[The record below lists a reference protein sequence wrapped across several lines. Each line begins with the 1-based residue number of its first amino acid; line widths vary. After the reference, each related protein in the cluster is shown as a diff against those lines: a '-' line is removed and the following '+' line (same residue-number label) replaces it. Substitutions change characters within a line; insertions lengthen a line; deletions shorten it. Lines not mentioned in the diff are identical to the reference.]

1 MCYNC
6 VTTGSGAVTRPRP
19 VKVAWTD
26 RRQQDSSNSNV
37 VVVATRCTGQPRPV
51 SCKPQRPA
59 TGNLPSIGGEKDTIL
74 YTRQQLA
81 ERLRRAWRE
90 REENRPNLD
99 IFLAHSNVVSAEE
112 DYPRT
117 LNPTTH
123 KEQSLLH
130 IGEDISPGGDASLS
144 ISRNIHRD
152 PNSEMNNHPA
162 PQNNISNFLHY
173 SSAVGISKNL
183 PLQKNNNALPLEP
196 NHCTKQTDISV
207 VSDVGDSLLSREVNE
222 HPKQISQQTERREK
236 PVPTCSSSGHEST
249 ENSPHTYLRSHL
261 NVGGSTARINFNV
274 FPKSDIRVSLMP
286 PFPDVN
292 LENSKMQ
299 SHSNSEGS
307 TSETTPRNK
316 STRTSHQIME
326 TCPHVPNVTEDKIL
340 ARTEPAVITDK
351 INFDESPRLNE
362 IRKESDRESDSE
374 GRYSNSKIVVDVAP
388 RKEETL
394 SVDSME
400 PSPSAVYVEQS
411 PNSCME
417 NGQEEAFNNRE
428 ETKENKINANST
440 KNFVNISSKESYKVV
455 QPSQT
460 QVLSTAQTMSAA
472 ARRVNFRNS
481 INKAITGSFSSDAPP
496 TPAVPSVSRS
506 TPTPPLSRAL
516 SAPPQKPGKGIL
528 VHRNKNSTSVDI
540 SSDVTD
546 GDEEALVQKRGDRN
560 IMSATARRRLRTPGP
575 RRKAR
580 SRGEESSGEEA
591 EAGPRQKQKISAGR
605 RGLSRGTEIVTM
617 VSLVSDGSDAEGDAT
632 GPFLQPAPWLEERN
646 SPAGQNQREQVI
658 CLKKSPKSGKCCI
671 YTHKPLRPCKGFW
684 VYVVS
689 YQDPSS
695 GAIDTSS
702 IKRKYALKRSG
713 VVVDVRMWSDAGL

>member
-1 MCYNC
+1 M
-6 VTTGSGAVTRPRP
+6 TRPRP

-37 VVVATRCTGQPRPV
+37 VVVAKRCTGQPRPV

-99 IFLAHSNVVSAEE
+99 IFLAHSNVVSTEE
-112 DYPRT
+112 DDPRT
-117 LNPTTH
+117 LDPTTDTA
-123 KEQSLLH
+123 QSLLH
-130 IGEDISPGGDASLS
+130 IGEDVSPGGDASVS

-152 PNSEMNNHPA
+152 PKSEINNHPA
-162 PQNNISNFLHY
+162 PQNNMNNFLHY

-183 PLQKNNNALPLEP
+183 PLQKNNKALPLKT
-196 NHCTKQTDISV
+196 NHPTKQTDISV
-207 VSDVGDSLLSREVNE
+207 VSGVGDSLLSRKVNE
-222 HPKQISQQTERREK
+222 YPKQISEQTERRDK

-249 ENSPHTYLRSHL
+249 ENSPHTYFRSHL
-261 NVGGSTARINFNV
+261 NVGALTAKINFNV
-274 FPKSDIRVSLMP
+274 FPKSDIRVSLKP
-286 PFPDVN
+286 HFPGFN

-299 SHSNSEGS
+299 SHGNSEGS
-307 TSETTPRNK
+307 PSETTPSNK
-316 STRTSHQIME
+316 SIRTPHQIMG
-326 TCPHVPNVTEDKIL
+326 TCPDVLNVTEDKIL
-340 ARTEPAVITDK
+340 VRTDSAVITDTT
-351 INFDESPRLNE
+351 NFDESPRLNE
-362 IRKESDRESDSE
+362 IRNESDRESDSE
-374 GRYSNSKIVVDVAP
+374 DRYWNRKIVVDVAP
-388 RKEETL
+388 WKEETL

-400 PSPSAVYVEQS
+400 PSPSDVYAEQS
-411 PNSCME
+411 PNSRME
-417 NGQEEAFNNRE
+417 NGQEEALHNRE

-440 KNFVNISSKESYKVV
+440 KNFVSVSNKESCKVV
-455 QPSQT
+455 QPSQAHAH
-460 QVLSTAQTMSAA
+460 STAQTMCAA

-496 TPAVPSVSRS
+496 TPAVSSVSRS

-546 GDEEALVQKRGDRN
+546 GDEEALVQARGDRN
-560 IMSATARRRLRTPGP
+560 IMSAPARRRLRTAGP

-580 SRGEESSGEEA
+580 SRGEESSGDEV

-605 RGLSRGTEIVTM
+605 RGLSRGAEIVTM

-632 GPFLQPAPWLEERN
+632 GPFLQPAPWLEEGN

-658 CLKKSPKSGKCCI
+658 CLKKSPKSGKCCV
-671 YTHKPLRPCKGFW
+671 YTHKPLRPCKVF
-684 VYVVS
+684 
-689 YQDPSS
+689 
-695 GAIDTSS
+695 
-702 IKRKYALKRSG
+702 
-713 VVVDVRMWSDAGL
+713 